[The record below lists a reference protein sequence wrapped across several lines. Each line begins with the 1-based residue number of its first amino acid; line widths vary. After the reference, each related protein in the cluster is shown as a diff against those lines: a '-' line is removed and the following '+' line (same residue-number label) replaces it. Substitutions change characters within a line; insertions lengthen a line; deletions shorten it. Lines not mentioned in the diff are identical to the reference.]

1 MKKRAAFTII
11 ELLAIIGIIIVL
23 MGIFVPTI
31 GKAMNKA
38 NIASAKS
45 MVAKLEIAVRNYYDA
60 FGIYPPE
67 MTYQYLGQKL
77 YSSRQG
83 VVNPVLVFEDNLTS
97 GSGDSKY
104 YIDPWGESYQF
115 YYDGK
120 TPVTEFNLLVGNS
133 LTESFIYNSA
143 TSRITKPFIVWSKG
157 PEINSASDAVIGN
170 WGHTRNKM
178 L

>member
-1 MKKRAAFTII
+1 MKKRSAFTII

-31 GKAMNKA
+31 GKAMNKT

-60 FGIYPPE
+60 FGLYPPE
-67 MTYQYLGQKL
+67 MTYKYLGQKI

-83 VVNPVLVFEDNLTS
+83 VVIPVLVFEENLTQ
-97 GSGDSKY
+97 GSGESRY
-104 YIDPWGESYQF
+104 YVDPWGEEYLF

-120 TPVTEFNLLVGNS
+120 TPVTEFNLLKNNS
-133 LTESFIYNSA
+133 LTSSFIYDSDKA
-143 TSRITKPFIVWSKG
+143 RITKPFIVWSKG
-157 PEINSASDAVIGN
+157 PEINSSSDAVIGN